1 MTSLIRYAA
10 LEYDRR
16 RREREKEEPH
26 LTSQPTLKSLV
37 TGARADSTPIS
48 AAEDGARLLGARK
61 SAEWSA
67 LYEPARPSRSVSAAL
82 DAQRRR
88 RAEFVRAEPPV
99 PVVRQRG
106 SSTWFVNGL
115 RPRCCRR
122 RRPRSR
128 HRPRGRHCLHNC
140 PRGRPRRRRHRPRRR
155 RRRPRRRHRTHHRR
169 RPRIR
174 RSAPPP
180 PPLPSQLPSLR
191 WRRPAQ
197 GSFALASL
205 EAHLARPPSPRS
217 ARCHRRRP
225 PS

>member
-1 MTSLIRYAA
+1 MIGAGARG
-10 LEYDRR
+10 RR
-16 RREREKEEPH
+16 RS
-26 LTSQPTLKSLV
+26 LTSRASRHCSRWSQVHVPTPRPSPPRRTVRACSAHANRPSGPRCTSRHDPLGLSRLHSRPSGA
-37 TGARADSTPIS
+37 GARSLCV
-48 AAEDGARLLGARK
+48 R
-61 SAEWSA
+61 
-67 LYEPARPSRSVSAAL
+67 SR
-82 DAQRRR
+82 RC
-88 RAEFVRAEPPV
+88 P
-99 PVVRQRG
+99 
-106 SSTWFVNGL
+106 WFVNGL